1 MCFAPVARIPRK
13 IFPGGLA
20 LPQFGLFDHAYAKS
34 QILNELVIGLRHAEV
49 ILLVISNWN
58 PDEAR

>member
-1 MCFAPVARIPRK
+1 MCFAPVARIPQK

-20 LPQFGLFDHAYAKS
+20 LQKFGLLDHANAKS

-49 ILLVISNWN
+49 ILSRIAKRN
-58 PDEAR
+58 PDEAS